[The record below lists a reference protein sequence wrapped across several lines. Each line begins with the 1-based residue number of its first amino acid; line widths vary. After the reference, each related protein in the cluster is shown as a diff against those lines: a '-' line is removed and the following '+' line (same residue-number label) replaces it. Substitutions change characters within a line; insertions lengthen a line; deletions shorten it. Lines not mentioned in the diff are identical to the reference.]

1 MASRYAYSVSIQI
14 RVADIYS
21 TDAKIFYN
29 LETWVA
35 TRKDPSSTRYLSQ
48 FELFQRHIT
57 TVAYKIASGADLPV
71 SSSKASKQSPI
82 PQVFASKITRAFL
95 DAIYAFLDGLVLL
108 TSSEL
113 PVLEKPSSNMGVV
126 PPAEGAIE
134 MSLQEL
140 VDLKDTVSIGSLIY
154 FTQSLTF
161 GAGRPPPF
169 GHLKPEPFLEGHN
182 TKHGHAA

>member
-1 MASRYAYSVSIQI
+1 M
-14 RVADIYS
+14 
-21 TDAKIFYN
+21 
-29 LETWVA
+29 
-35 TRKDPSSTRYLSQ
+35 
-48 FELFQRHIT
+48 T

-108 TSSEL
+108 TSSEP
-113 PVLEKPSSNMGVV
+113 PVLEKPPSNMGVV

-154 FTQSLTF
+154 FYAITNVWSRTSASFWSSQT
-161 GAGRPPPF
+161 
-169 GHLKPEPFLEGHN
+169 
-182 TKHGHAA
+182 